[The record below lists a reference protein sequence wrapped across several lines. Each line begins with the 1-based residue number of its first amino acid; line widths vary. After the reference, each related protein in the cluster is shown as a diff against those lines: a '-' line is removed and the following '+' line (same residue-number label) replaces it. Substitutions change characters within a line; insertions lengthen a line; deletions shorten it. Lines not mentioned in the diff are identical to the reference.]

1 MQKLFSLL
9 IFLHFIL
16 NYLILIWS
24 FDFHLTSILIK
35 IDNFT
40 FKGGN
45 KKFIH
50 VSGKTVFSYHKP
62 KYFYFFT
69 KNSLQITV
77 QHLIQC
83 YYLKRKTLLYYR
95 ALVFSWNTVKFW
107 NNSYLWKHECDF
119 MSKLIKKE
127 FSWAKKFH
135 VTFRI
140 IDDLCTSNDEGEL
153 ELKLEHSESHATFL
167 KLGITVNNGYQLI
180 CVIDLTAFPFSLHL
194 CQTSI
199 AISHHLFL
207 WKCDVRYPS
216 YWKNI
221 LLCCNFFKKE
231 HCADNTNGKT
241 KGK

>member
-1 MQKLFSLL
+1 M
-9 IFLHFIL
+9 
-16 NYLILIWS
+16 
-24 FDFHLTSILIK
+24 
-35 IDNFT
+35 
-40 FKGGN
+40 
-45 KKFIH
+45 
-50 VSGKTVFSYHKP
+50 
-62 KYFYFFT
+62 
-69 KNSLQITV
+69 

-95 ALVFSWNTVKFW
+95 ALVFPWNTVKFW

-135 VTFRI
+135 GTFRI
-140 IDDLCTSNDEGEL
+140 IDDLYTSNDGGEL

-231 HCADNTNGKT
+231 HCADNTNGKQGGNN
-241 KGK
+241 KKLSNVKSIWKSLARPSELWYIK